1 MSETMNQAAAQREE
15 RIEDRR
21 IEDRVGQYLVP
32 HLNDFV
38 FDELSDSYLDKA
50 GIADI
55 LMGVPIPIRKKAM
68 MHLSTLD
75 IARNMAF
82 VIGCDP
88 NFDYAQNYIAY
99 ILRVF
104 GIKFAEGL
112 ISDGVD
118 GAQKKDYD
126 YACIQFRAALQIDPQ
141 NVDALYCYG
150 RACKDAYEL
159 GEEEEFVGRFK
170 AESLEAFEQ
179 VTIRRPDFAEGF
191 YFLGYGYVNLGLYV
205 KAKLTWD
212 EYMKLTEEA
221 ASAVIDS
228 SDEAACAKQKELRE
242 LRDEIQM
249 RLDSL
254 VEPVEIEKG
263 YNLILSGRYEEG
275 IEALSR
281 YKEGKYKDW
290 WPLWY
295 YLGVAYAQ
303 LDESEEA
310 AAHLR
315 QVLQLSPSNLETMEE
330 LVKVYEKLGDTA
342 MAEKYEKKMQVVK
355 ENIALDQAEAAAA
368 SAAPTEPGML
378 S

>member
-1 MSETMNQAAAQREE
+1 MSVNRKTDGNEKP
-15 RIEDRR
+15 R

-32 HLNDFV
+32 HLSDFV

-55 LMGVPIPIRKKAM
+55 LLGIPIPIRKTAM
-68 MHLSTLD
+68 MHLTTLD

-88 NFDYAQNYIAY
+88 NFTYGENYRAY

-104 GIKFAEGL
+104 GTKFAEGL

-126 YACIQFRAALQIDPQ
+126 YACIQFRAAMQIDPQ

-159 GEEEEFVGRFK
+159 GEDEEFVGRFK

-179 VTIRRPDFAEGF
+179 VTLRRPDFAEGF
-191 YFLGYGYVNLGLYV
+191 YFLGYGYANLGLYI
-205 KAKLTWD
+205 KAKLTWE

-221 ASAVIDS
+221 AETKTDP
-228 SDEAACAKQKELRE
+228 SDETAEAKQKALRE
-242 LRDEIQM
+242 LREEIQM
-249 RLDSL
+249 RLNSL
-254 VEPVEIEKG
+254 TDPVEIEKG
-263 YNLILSGRYEEG
+263 YNLVLSGRYEEG
-275 IEALSR
+275 IGVLSR
-281 YKEGKYKDW
+281 YREGVYKDW

-295 YLGVAYAQ
+295 YLGVAYSQ
-303 LDESEEA
+303 LDMNEEA
-310 AAHLR
+310 VSHLR

-330 LVKVYEKLGDTA
+330 LVGVYEKLGDTA

-355 ENIALDQAEAAAA
+355 ENIAMDQAEKAAVI
-368 SAAPTEPGML
+368 AAPTEPEKL
-378 S
+378 N